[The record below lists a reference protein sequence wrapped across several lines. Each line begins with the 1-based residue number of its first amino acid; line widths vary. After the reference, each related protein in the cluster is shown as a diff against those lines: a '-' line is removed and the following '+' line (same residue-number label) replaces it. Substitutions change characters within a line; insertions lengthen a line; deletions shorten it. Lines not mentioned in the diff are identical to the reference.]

1 MRERQE
7 GEPFGRDHHPGE
19 SEGAGRERREGE
31 IRPGER
37 GTRGERR
44 LGEGE
49 TSEMT
54 TGRDSSEL
62 VRDRERDESGSENG
76 D

>member
-1 MRERQE
+1 MREEAVRERSPSDRGRERDPSVRERQE

-37 GTRGERR
+37 GTRGER
-44 LGEGE
+44 
-49 TSEMT
+49 
-54 TGRDSSEL
+54 
-62 VRDRERDESGSENG
+62 
-76 D
+76 